1 MPHVMAYLRQ
11 AMSKGAAELAPERGG
26 RKRGVQGANGRSLG
40 VLPAPPRA
48 RQLPPGTAMQNPDI
62 ARLFDEV
69 ADLLEIQDA
78 NPFRVRAYRNAAR
91 PIRDFPEPIA
101 DLVRAGTKDLTDI
114 PGIGDDLAEK
124 ITDIVTTGE
133 LPLRKQLASKLPAG
147 LLDLLR
153 ISGLGPKRVK
163 LLYKKLKVKSAA
175 DLAKALE
182 AGKIQKLKGFG
193 PKMEE
198 KIRVGLGQ
206 VHVGEVRLLHNEAE
220 TQARGMVAYLEAGG
234 GLRQIEV
241 AGSYRRRR
249 ETVGDLDIVVTSER
263 ESSAKVMDRFV
274 AYGDVAEIIS
284 KGETRATVKLRG
296 GLQVDLRAVEPDAY
310 GAALLYFTGS
320 KAHNIELRKIAQ
332 EKSYKLNEY
341 GLFKGTRRAAG
352 KTEQEIYAKLGLD
365 WIAPELREARGEIA
379 LARDHRLPHLVE
391 VKDVRGDLQMHTS
404 ATDGKG
410 TIEEMAHAGRAL
422 GYQYI
427 AITDH
432 SKRVTMALGL
442 DAKRLRE
449 QWQAVDA
456 LNATSR
462 DFTIL
467 KSVEL
472 DILESGK
479 LDLPDDV
486 LAEAEYVVA
495 TIHYGLNQNQ
505 KELTRRL
512 VGAAEHPW
520 VDAIGH
526 PTGRLVGKR
535 EPYAF
540 DFDALCR
547 ACAATGCL
555 LELNGHPERMD
566 LPDTLAAAGKQHG
579 VRVVL
584 STDSHQPGNLPFMRY
599 AVYLARR
606 AGLEAADI
614 LNTRPLAEFR
624 KGLKRAVEAGRGR

>member
-1 MPHVMAYLRQ
+1 
-11 AMSKGAAELAPERGG
+11 
-26 RKRGVQGANGRSLG
+26 
-40 VLPAPPRA
+40 
-48 RQLPPGTAMQNPDI
+48 MQNPDI

-91 PIRDFPEPIA
+91 TIRDFPEPIA
-101 DLVRAGTKDLTDI
+101 DRVRAGTKDLTDI
-114 PGIGDDLAEK
+114 AGIGDDLAEK
-124 ITDIVTTGE
+124 ITAIITTGE
-133 LPLRKQLASKLPAG
+133 LPLRKELASKLPAG

-153 ISGLGPKRVK
+153 IPGLGPKRVK

-175 DLAKALE
+175 DLAAALDK
-182 AGKIQKLKGFG
+182 GKVQKLKGFG

-198 KIRVGLGQ
+198 KMRAGIGQ
-206 VHVGEVRLLHNEAE
+206 AQVGERRLLLNEAE
-220 TQARGMVAYLEAGG
+220 AQATAVVAYLEAGG
-234 GLRQIEV
+234 GIAQIEV

-249 ETVGDLDIVVTSER
+249 ETIGDLDIVVTSVGKD
-263 ESSAKVMDRFV
+263 SAKVMDRFV
-274 AYGDVAEIIS
+274 TYGEVAEVIS

-296 GLQVDLRAVEPDAY
+296 GLQMDLRAVEPDAY
-310 GAALLYFTGS
+310 GAALVYFTGS

-332 EKSYKLNEY
+332 EQSYKLNEY

-352 KTEQEIYAKLGLD
+352 KTEQDVYATLGLD
-365 WIAPELREARGEIA
+365 WVPPELREARGEIA
-379 LARDHRLPHLVE
+379 LAREHRLPRLVE
-391 VKDVRGDLQMHTS
+391 LKDVRGDLQMHTS

-410 TIEEMAHAGRAL
+410 TIEDMAHAARAL
-422 GYQYI
+422 RYQYI

-449 QWQAVDA
+449 QWKAIDA
-456 LNATSR
+456 LNSTSR
-462 DFTIL
+462 GFTIL
-467 KSVEL
+467 KSIEL
-472 DILESGK
+472 DILENGR

-486 LAEAEYVVA
+486 LAEADYVVA
-495 TIHYGLNQNQ
+495 TIHYGLNQGE

-540 DFDALCR
+540 DFEALCR
-547 ACAATGCL
+547 ACAATRCL

-579 VRVVL
+579 VRFVL
-584 STDSHQPGNLPFMRY
+584 STDSHQPGNLPFMKY

-606 AGLEAADI
+606 AGLEAGDI
-614 LNTRPLAEFR
+614 LNTRPCPEFR
-624 KGLKRAVEAGRGR
+624 KGLKRAKP

>member
-1 MPHVMAYLRQ
+1 
-11 AMSKGAAELAPERGG
+11 
-26 RKRGVQGANGRSLG
+26 
-40 VLPAPPRA
+40 
-48 RQLPPGTAMQNPDI
+48 MQNPDI

-91 PIRDFPEPIA
+91 TIRDFPEPIA

-114 PGIGDDLAEK
+114 AGIGDDLAEK

-206 VHVGEVRLLHNEAE
+206 VHVGERRLLLNEAE
-220 TQARGMVAYLEAGG
+220 TQATAIVAYLEAGG

-320 KAHNIELRKIAQ
+320 KAHNVELRQLAQ
-332 EKSYKLNEY
+332 EKGLKLNEY
-341 GLFKGTRRAAG
+341 GLYRGERRVAAP
-352 KTEQEIYAKLGLD
+352 TEAEIYQALGLD
-365 WIAPELREARGEIA
+365 WIPPELREARGEIA
-379 LARDHRLPHLVE
+379 LAREHRLPTLVSA
-391 VKDVRGDLQMHTS
+391 DAIRGDLQMHTTAS
-404 ATDGKG
+404 DGQATFQA
-410 TIEEMAHAGRAL
+410 MAEAARGR
-422 GYQYI
+422 GYAYI

-432 SKRVTMALGL
+432 SKRVTMARGL
-442 DAKRLRE
+442 DPSRLRE
-449 QWQAVDA
+449 QWKEIDA
-456 LNATSR
+456 WNAATR
-462 DFTIL
+462 GFTIL
-467 KSVEL
+467 KGVEL
-472 DILESGK
+472 DVLEDGT
-479 LDLPDDV
+479 LDLPDDA
-486 LAEAEYVVA
+486 LAEADYVVA
-495 TIHYGLNQNQ
+495 TMHYGLNQSERQ
-505 KELTRRL
+505 LTKRL

-526 PTGRLVGKR
+526 PTGRLLGKR
-535 EPYAF
+535 EPYPL

-547 ACAATGCL
+547 AAAGAGCL
-555 LELNGHPERMD
+555 LELNGNPERMD
-566 LPDTLAAAGKQHG
+566 LPDTLAAAAKGHG
-579 VRVVL
+579 VRFVL
-584 STDSHQPGNLPFMRY
+584 STDSHQPGHLAFMRY
-599 AVYLARR
+599 AVDLARR
-606 AGLEAADI
+606 AGLEAGDV
-614 LNTRPLAEFR
+614 LNTCSLEEFR
-624 KGLKRAVEAGRGR
+624 KGLKRAVRAA

>member
-1 MPHVMAYLRQ
+1 
-11 AMSKGAAELAPERGG
+11 
-26 RKRGVQGANGRSLG
+26 
-40 VLPAPPRA
+40 
-48 RQLPPGTAMQNPDI
+48 MQNPDI

-91 PIRDFPEPIA
+91 TIRDFPEPLA
-101 DLVRAGTKDLTDI
+101 DLVRTGTKDLTDI

-124 ITDIVTTGE
+124 ITAIVTTGE

-153 ISGLGPKRVK
+153 IPGLGPKRVK

-175 DLAKALE
+175 DLAAALDK
-182 AGKIQKLKGFG
+182 GRIQRLKGFG

-198 KIRVGLGQ
+198 KIRAGLGQ
-206 VHVGEVRLLHNEAE
+206 AQVGERRMLLNEAE
-220 TQARGMVAYLEAGG
+220 TQATAVLAYLEAGG
-234 GLRQIEV
+234 GIEQIEV

-249 ETVGDLDIVVTSER
+249 ETIGDLDIVVTSEGKD
-263 ESSAKVMDRFV
+263 SATVMNRFV
-274 AYGDVAEIIS
+274 AYGDVAEVIS

-332 EKSYKLNEY
+332 EKAYKLNEY

-365 WIAPELREARGEIA
+365 WIPPELREARGEIA
-379 LARDHRLPHLVE
+379 LAREHRLPHLVE
-391 VKDVRGDLQMHTS
+391 VKDIRGDLQMHTS

-410 TIEEMAHAGRAL
+410 TIEDMAHGARAL
-422 GYQYI
+422 GYEYI

-449 QWQAVDA
+449 QWKAIDA
-456 LNATSR
+456 WNATSR
-462 DFTIL
+462 GFTIL

-486 LAEAEYVVA
+486 LAEADYVVA
-495 TIHYGLNQNQ
+495 TIHYGINQGE

-512 VGAAEHPW
+512 VGAAEHAW

-540 DFDALCR
+540 DFEALCR
-547 ACAATGCL
+547 ACVATGCL

-579 VRVVL
+579 VRFVL

-599 AVYLARR
+599 AVDLARR
-606 AGLEAADI
+606 AGLEAGDI

-624 KGLKRAVEAGRGR
+624 KGLKRAVEGGKGR

>member
-1 MPHVMAYLRQ
+1 
-11 AMSKGAAELAPERGG
+11 
-26 RKRGVQGANGRSLG
+26 
-40 VLPAPPRA
+40 
-48 RQLPPGTAMQNPDI
+48 MQNPDI

-91 PIRDFPEPIA
+91 TIRDFPEPIT

-114 PGIGDDLAEK
+114 AGIGDDLAEK
-124 ITDIVTTGE
+124 ITAIVTTGE
-133 LPLRKQLASKLPAG
+133 LPLQKQLARKLPAG

-153 ISGLGPKRVK
+153 IPGLGPKRVK

-175 DLAKALE
+175 DLAAALDK
-182 AGKIQKLKGFG
+182 GRVQKLKGFG

-198 KIRVGLGQ
+198 KMRAGIGQ
-206 VHVGEVRLLHNEAE
+206 AQVGERRMLLNEAE
-220 TQARGMVAYLEAGG
+220 TQATAVVAYLEAGG
-234 GLRQIEV
+234 GIRQMEV

-249 ETVGDLDIVVTSER
+249 ETIGDLDIVVTSEGKT
-263 ESSAKVMDRFV
+263 SAPVMDRFV
-274 AYGDVAEIIS
+274 AYGDVADVIS

-320 KAHNIELRKIAQ
+320 KAHNIDLRKIAQ

-352 KTEQEIYAKLGLD
+352 KTEEEVYAKLGLD
-365 WIAPELREARGEIA
+365 WIPPELREARGEIT
-379 LARDHRLPHLVE
+379 LAREHRLPHLVE
-391 VKDVRGDLQMHTS
+391 VKDIRGDLQMHTS

-410 TIEEMAHAGRAL
+410 TIEDMAHAARAL
-422 GYQYI
+422 GYEYI

-449 QWQAVDA
+449 QWKAIDA
-456 LNATSR
+456 WNASSPG
-462 DFTIL
+462 FTIL
-467 KSVEL
+467 RSVEL
-472 DILESGK
+472 DILENGK

-486 LAEAEYVVA
+486 LADADYVVA
-495 TIHYGLNQNQ
+495 TIHYGLNQGA

-566 LPDTLAAAGKQHG
+566 LPDTLAAAGKQQG
-579 VRVVL
+579 VRFVL
-584 STDSHQPGNLPFMRY
+584 STDSHQPGNLPFMKY
-599 AVYLARR
+599 AVDLARR
-606 AGLEAADI
+606 AGLEAGDI
-614 LNTRPLAEFR
+614 VNTRPLVAFQAA
-624 KGLKRAVEAGRGR
+624 LKRAATGGKRRQ

>member
-1 MPHVMAYLRQ
+1 
-11 AMSKGAAELAPERGG
+11 
-26 RKRGVQGANGRSLG
+26 
-40 VLPAPPRA
+40 
-48 RQLPPGTAMQNPDI
+48 MQNPDI

-91 PIRDFPEPIA
+91 TIRDFPEPIA

-133 LPLRKQLASKLPAG
+133 LPLRKQLAGKLPAG

-153 ISGLGPKRVK
+153 IPGLGPKRVK

-182 AGKIQKLKGFG
+182 TGKIQKLKGFG

-198 KIRVGLGQ
+198 KMRAGIGQ
-206 VHVGEVRLLHNEAE
+206 AQVGERRMLLNEAE
-220 TQARGMVAYLEAGG
+220 TQATAVVAYLQAGG
-234 GLRQIEV
+234 GILQMEV

-249 ETVGDLDIVVTSER
+249 ETIGDLDIVVTSED
-263 ESSAKVMDRFV
+263 SVPVMDRFAEYREV
-274 AYGDVAEIIS
+274 ADVVS

-352 KTEQEIYAKLGLD
+352 KTEEEIYAKLGLD
-365 WIAPELREARGEIA
+365 WIPPELREARGEIA
-379 LARDHRLPHLVE
+379 LAREHRLPDLVALDE
-391 VKDVRGDLQMHTS
+391 IRGDLQMHTS
-404 ATDGKG
+404 TTDGKG
-410 TIEEMAHAGRAL
+410 TIDDMAHAARAL
-422 GYQYI
+422 GYAYI

-432 SKRVTMALGL
+432 SKRVTMARGL

-449 QWQAVDA
+449 QWKAIDA
-456 LNATSR
+456 WNATSR
-462 DFTIL
+462 GFTIL

-472 DILESGK
+472 DILENGK

-486 LAEAEYVVA
+486 LAEADYVV
-495 TIHYGLNQNQ
+495 TTMHYGLNQTEKQ
-505 KELTRRL
+505 LTRRL
-512 VGAAEHPW
+512 VGAAEHQW

-535 EPYAF
+535 EPYPF

-547 ACAATGCL
+547 ACVATGCL

-579 VRVVL
+579 VRFVL
-584 STDSHQPGNLPFMRY
+584 STDSHQAGNLAFMRY
-599 AVYLARR
+599 AVDLARR
-606 AGLEAADI
+606 AGLEAKNI
-614 LNTRPLAEFR
+614 LNTRPLAAFLSE
-624 KGLKRAVEAGRGR
+624 LKRARH

>member
-1 MPHVMAYLRQ
+1 
-11 AMSKGAAELAPERGG
+11 
-26 RKRGVQGANGRSLG
+26 
-40 VLPAPPRA
+40 
-48 RQLPPGTAMQNPDI
+48 MQNPDI

-91 PIRDFPEPIA
+91 TIRDFPEPLA
-101 DLVRAGTKDLTDI
+101 DLVRTGTKDLTDI

-124 ITDIVTTGE
+124 ITAIATTGE

-153 ISGLGPKRVK
+153 IPGLGPKRVK

-175 DLAKALE
+175 DLAAALDK
-182 AGKIQKLKGFG
+182 GRIQKLKGFG

-198 KIRVGLGQ
+198 KIRAGLGQ
-206 VHVGEVRLLHNEAE
+206 AQVGERRMLLNEAE
-220 TQARGMVAYLEAGG
+220 TQATAVLAYLEAGG
-234 GLRQIEV
+234 GIGQIEV

-249 ETVGDLDIVVTSER
+249 ETIGDLDIVVTSEGKD
-263 ESSAKVMDRFV
+263 SATVMNRFV
-274 AYGDVAEIIS
+274 AYGDVAEVIS

-332 EKSYKLNEY
+332 EKAYKLNEY

-365 WIAPELREARGEIA
+365 WIPPELREARGEIA
-379 LARDHRLPHLVE
+379 LAREHRLPHLVE
-391 VKDVRGDLQMHTS
+391 VKDIRGDLQMHTS

-410 TIEEMAHAGRAL
+410 TIEDMAHGARAL
-422 GYQYI
+422 GYEYI

-449 QWQAVDA
+449 QWKAIDA
-456 LNATSR
+456 WNATSR
-462 DFTIL
+462 GFTIL

-486 LAEAEYVVA
+486 LAEADYVVA
-495 TIHYGLNQNQ
+495 TIHYGINQGE

-512 VGAAEHPW
+512 VGAAEHAW

-540 DFDALCR
+540 DFEALCR
-547 ACAATGCL
+547 ACVATGCL

-579 VRVVL
+579 VRFVL

-599 AVYLARR
+599 AVDLARR
-606 AGLEAADI
+606 AGLEAGDI

-624 KGLKRAVEAGRGR
+624 KGLKRAVEGGKGR

>member
-1 MPHVMAYLRQ
+1 
-11 AMSKGAAELAPERGG
+11 
-26 RKRGVQGANGRSLG
+26 
-40 VLPAPPRA
+40 
-48 RQLPPGTAMQNPDI
+48 MQNPDI

-91 PIRDFPEPIA
+91 TIRDFPEPIA
-101 DLVRAGTKDLTDI
+101 DRVRAGTKDLTDI
-114 PGIGDDLAEK
+114 AGIGDDLAQK
-124 ITDIVTTGE
+124 ITAIITTGE
-133 LPLRKQLASKLPAG
+133 LPLRKELASKLPAG

-153 ISGLGPKRVK
+153 IPGLGPKRVK

-175 DLAKALE
+175 DLAAALDK
-182 AGKIQKLKGFG
+182 GKVQKLKGFG

-198 KIRVGLGQ
+198 KMRAGIGQ
-206 VHVGEVRLLHNEAE
+206 AQVGERRLLLNEAE
-220 TQARGMVAYLEAGG
+220 AQATAVVAYLEAGG
-234 GLRQIEV
+234 GIAQIEV

-249 ETVGDLDIVVTSER
+249 ETIGDLDIVVTSVGKD
-263 ESSAKVMDRFV
+263 SAKVMDRFV
-274 AYGDVAEIIS
+274 TYGEVAEVIS

-296 GLQVDLRAVEPDAY
+296 GLQMDLRAVEPDAY
-310 GAALLYFTGS
+310 GAALVYFTGS

-332 EKSYKLNEY
+332 EQSYKLNEY

-352 KTEQEIYAKLGLD
+352 KTEQDVYATLGLD
-365 WIAPELREARGEIA
+365 WVPPELREARGEIA
-379 LARDHRLPHLVE
+379 LAREHRLPRLVE
-391 VKDVRGDLQMHTS
+391 LKDVRGDLQMHTS

-410 TIEEMAHAGRAL
+410 TIEDMAHAARAL
-422 GYQYI
+422 RYQYI

-449 QWQAVDA
+449 QWKAIDA
-456 LNATSR
+456 LNSTSR
-462 DFTIL
+462 GFTIL
-467 KSVEL
+467 KSIEL
-472 DILESGK
+472 DILENGR

-486 LAEAEYVVA
+486 LAEADYVVA
-495 TIHYGLNQNQ
+495 TIHYGLNQGE

-540 DFDALCR
+540 DFEALCR
-547 ACAATGCL
+547 SCAATGCL

-579 VRVVL
+579 VRFVL
-584 STDSHQPGNLPFMRY
+584 STDSHQPGNLPFMKY

-606 AGLEAADI
+606 AGLEAGDI
-614 LNTRPLAEFR
+614 LNTRPCPEFR
-624 KGLKRAVEAGRGR
+624 KGLKRAKP

>member
-1 MPHVMAYLRQ
+1 
-11 AMSKGAAELAPERGG
+11 
-26 RKRGVQGANGRSLG
+26 
-40 VLPAPPRA
+40 
-48 RQLPPGTAMQNPDI
+48 MQNPDI

-91 PIRDFPEPIA
+91 TIRDFPEPIA

-153 ISGLGPKRVK
+153 IPGLGPKRVK

-182 AGKIQKLKGFG
+182 AGRIQKLKGFG
-193 PKMEE
+193 PKMDE
-198 KIRVGLGQ
+198 KIRAGLGQ
-206 VHVGEVRLLHNEAE
+206 VHVGERRLLLNEAE
-220 TQARGMVAYLEAGG
+220 TQATAVVTYLEAGG
-234 GLRQIEV
+234 AIRQIEV

-249 ETVGDLDIVVTSER
+249 ETIGDLDIVVTSEGQ
-263 ESSAKVMDRFV
+263 SSAKVMDRFV
-274 AYGDVAEIIS
+274 AYGDVAEVIS

-365 WIAPELREARGEIA
+365 WIPPELREARGEVA
-379 LARDHRLPHLVE
+379 LAREHRLPKLVE
-391 VKDVRGDLQMHTS
+391 LDDIRGDLQMHTS

-410 TIEEMAHAGRAL
+410 TIEDMAHAARAL

-442 DAKRLRE
+442 DTKRLRE
-449 QWQAVDA
+449 QWKAIDA
-456 LNATSR
+456 WNAASR
-462 DFTIL
+462 GFTVL
-467 KSVEL
+467 KSIEL
-472 DILESGK
+472 DILETGK

-486 LAEAEYVVA
+486 LAQADYVVA
-495 TIHYGLNQNQ
+495 TIHYGITQSE

-535 EPYAF
+535 EPYPF
-540 DFDALCR
+540 DFEALCR
-547 ACAATGCL
+547 ACTATGCL

-566 LPDTLAAAGKQHG
+566 LPDTLAAAGKQRG
-579 VRVVL
+579 VRFVL
-584 STDSHQPGNLPFMRY
+584 STDSHQPGNLPFMKY

-606 AGLEAADI
+606 AGLEAGDI
-614 LNTRPLAEFR
+614 LNTGPLAEFR
-624 KGLKRAVEAGRGR
+624 KGLKRAKP

>member
-1 MPHVMAYLRQ
+1 
-11 AMSKGAAELAPERGG
+11 
-26 RKRGVQGANGRSLG
+26 
-40 VLPAPPRA
+40 
-48 RQLPPGTAMQNPDI
+48 MQNPDI

-91 PIRDFPEPIA
+91 TIRDFPEPIA
-101 DLVRAGTKDLTDI
+101 DLVRTGTKDLTDI

-124 ITDIVTTGE
+124 ITAIVTTGE

-153 ISGLGPKRVK
+153 IPGLGPKRVK

-175 DLAKALE
+175 DLAAALDK
-182 AGKIQKLKGFG
+182 GRIQRLKGFG

-198 KIRVGLGQ
+198 KIRAGLGQ
-206 VHVGEVRLLHNEAE
+206 AQVGERRMLLNEAE
-220 TQARGMVAYLEAGG
+220 TQATAVLAYLEAGG
-234 GLRQIEV
+234 GIGQIEV

-249 ETVGDLDIVVTSER
+249 ETIGDLDIVVTSEGKD
-263 ESSAKVMDRFV
+263 SATVMNRFV
-274 AYGDVAEIIS
+274 AYGDVAEVIS

-296 GLQVDLRAVEPDAY
+296 GLQVDLRAVETDAY

-332 EKSYKLNEY
+332 EKAYKLNEY

-365 WIAPELREARGEIA
+365 WIPPELREARGEIA
-379 LARDHRLPHLVE
+379 LAREHRLPHLV
-391 VKDVRGDLQMHTS
+391 DVTDIRGDLQMHTS

-410 TIEEMAHAGRAL
+410 TIEDMAHGARAL
-422 GYQYI
+422 GYEYI

-449 QWQAVDA
+449 QWKAIDA
-456 LNATSR
+456 WNATSR
-462 DFTIL
+462 GFTIL

-486 LAEAEYVVA
+486 LAEADYVVA
-495 TIHYGLNQNQ
+495 TIHYGINQGE

-512 VGAAEHPW
+512 VGAAEHAW

-540 DFDALCR
+540 DFEALCR
-547 ACAATGCL
+547 ACVATGCL

-579 VRVVL
+579 VRFVL
-584 STDSHQPGNLPFMRY
+584 STDSHQPGNLPFMKY

-606 AGLEAADI
+606 AGLEAGDI

-624 KGLKRAVEAGRGR
+624 KGLKRARP

>member
-1 MPHVMAYLRQ
+1 
-11 AMSKGAAELAPERGG
+11 
-26 RKRGVQGANGRSLG
+26 
-40 VLPAPPRA
+40 
-48 RQLPPGTAMQNPDI
+48 MQNPDI

-91 PIRDFPEPIA
+91 TIRDFPEPIA
-101 DLVRAGTKDLTDI
+101 DLVRAGTKDLTEI
-114 PGIGDDLAEK
+114 AGIGDDLAEK
-124 ITDIVTTGE
+124 IAAIVTTGE

-153 ISGLGPKRVK
+153 IPGLGPKRVK

-175 DLAKALE
+175 DLAAALDK
-182 AGKIQKLKGFG
+182 GRIQKLKGFG

-198 KIRVGLGQ
+198 KMRAGLGQ
-206 VHVGEVRLLHNEAE
+206 AQVGERRMLLNEAE
-220 TQARGMVAYLEAGG
+220 VQATAVVVYLEASGAI
-234 GLRQIEV
+234 RQIEV

-249 ETVGDLDIVVTSER
+249 ETIGDLDIVVTSG
-263 ESSAKVMDRFV
+263 ESAQAMDRFV
-274 AYGDVAEIIS
+274 AYGEVAEVIS

-332 EKSYKLNEY
+332 EQSYKLNEY

-352 KTEQEIYAKLGLD
+352 KTEDEIYSKLGLD
-365 WIAPELREARGEIA
+365 WIPPELREARGEIA
-379 LARDHRLPHLVE
+379 LAREHRLPHLVE
-391 VKDVRGDLQMHTS
+391 VKDIRGDLQMHTS

-410 TIEEMAHAGRAL
+410 TIEDMAHAARAL

-449 QWQAVDA
+449 QWKAIDA
-456 LNATSR
+456 WNATSR
-462 DFTIL
+462 GFTIL
-467 KSVEL
+467 KSIEL
-472 DILESGK
+472 DILENGK

-486 LAEAEYVVA
+486 LAEADYVVA
-495 TIHYGLNQNQ
+495 TIHYGITQSE
-505 KELTRRL
+505 KELTKRL

-540 DFDALCR
+540 DFEALCR

-579 VRVVL
+579 VRFVL
-584 STDSHQPGNLPFMRY
+584 STDSHQPGNLPFMKY

-606 AGLEAADI
+606 AGLEAGDI
-614 LNTRPLAEFR
+614 VNTRPLMAFQAA
-624 KGLKRAVEAGRGR
+624 LKRAATGGKRRQ